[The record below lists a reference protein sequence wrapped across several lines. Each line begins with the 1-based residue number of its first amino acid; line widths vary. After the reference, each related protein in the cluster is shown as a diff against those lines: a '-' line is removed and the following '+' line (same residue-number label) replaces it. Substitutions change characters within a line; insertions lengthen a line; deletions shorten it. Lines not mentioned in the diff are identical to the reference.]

1 MLIYKASAVIDG
13 IISLRMF
20 FFLIFLSDLRMNHRI
35 CLFIRNVVEKAVD
48 NPEKQDSAGSRW
60 EYMKTMGAYAAAL
73 YMAASMKEMPHM
85 MLGSAEYWKKWLET
99 EVDENGEKI
108 GKKQSDS

>member
-1 MLIYKASAVIDG
+1 MNPPKTKGIVTFYSQDNIQAGRNGAKYKEKTMLIYKASAVIDG

-48 NPEKQDSAGSRW
+48 NVLS
-60 EYMKTMGAYAAAL
+60 
-73 YMAASMKEMPHM
+73 
-85 MLGSAEYWKKWLET
+85 
-99 EVDENGEKI
+99 
-108 GKKQSDS
+108 SDK

>member
-20 FFLIFLSDLRMNHRI
+20 FFLILLSDLRMNHRI

-48 NPEKQDSAGSRW
+48 NVLS
-60 EYMKTMGAYAAAL
+60 
-73 YMAASMKEMPHM
+73 
-85 MLGSAEYWKKWLET
+85 
-99 EVDENGEKI
+99 
-108 GKKQSDS
+108 SDK